1 MLCSPV
7 AAISAQV
14 PLLVIMGLLA
24 TSARAAEPSA
34 VELRARED
42 LDRQLQAMVKKTPPP
57 EIVISFEGLPG
68 AGTSRGYKLVE
79 ADFLVN
85 GQPLAIPGVDKLNGP
100 GLHRLAVL
108 TVEEGSYTLVSHV
121 TYANESWNLFSEESG
136 FLWKLTASVTVQ
148 VQRGLRARV
157 RVLPAINPTA
167 PDPRLK
173 LKLSHDVVAEMT
185 AAPADV
191 AIPEVPDAGSPVA
204 AVAQAPAKPPPPPVT
219 APVAPPPVTAPVKT
233 VEAPEQGPVAPA
245 KLLLKVL
252 AGRRPAAATVYV
264 KSASGAPQRVV
275 MDRKARKPVEL
286 MLPPGEYRLDVLS
299 QGYLAQSRKVTL
311 SREAAP
317 TVSFTLAKAPVK
329 KSQKVRVKKELVV
342 LPRAPRFA
350 ERQAAPRKGSTAGL
364 ALLVDMF
371 VRDESLRLR
380 IEGHTDN
387 KERPAAAARKALS
400 EARANAVAKALVD
413 AGLEASRI
421 DTVGLGDSRPKAP
434 NLLPRGR
441 ELNRRVE
448 FVLLRAK

>member
-1 MLCSPV
+1 MAS
-7 AAISAQV
+7 ISAQV
-14 PLLVIMGLLA
+14 PVLVLLGLFAA
-24 TSARAAEPSA
+24 TARAAEPSA
-34 VELRARED
+34 VEQRARED
-42 LDRQLQAMVKKTPPP
+42 LDRQLQEMVQTPPP

-68 AGTSRGYKLVE
+68 AGTSKGYKLVE

-85 GQPLAIPGVDKLNGP
+85 NQPLAIPALDKLNGP

-173 LKLSHDVVAEMT
+173 LKLSHDVKAEMT
-185 AAPADV
+185 AQLADV
-191 AIPEVPDAGSPVA
+191 AIPDKVDAGTPA
-204 AVAQAPAKPPPPPVT
+204 PVAQAPVKPPPVQVAPVPPPAV
-219 APVAPPPVTAPVKT
+219 VAPPPVAVKP

-252 AGRRPAAATVYV
+252 AGKRPAAATVYL
-264 KSASGAPQRVV
+264 KPASGAPHRVV
-275 MDRKARKPVEL
+275 VDRKARKPVEV
-286 MLPPGEYRLDVLS
+286 MLPPGEYRVDVLS
-299 QGYLAQSRKVTL
+299 QGYLAQTRKVKL

-317 TVSFTLAKAPVK
+317 TVAFTLAKAPAS
-329 KSQKVRVKKELVV
+329 KSQKVQVKKEALV
-342 LPRAPRFA
+342 LPRPPRFA
-350 ERQAAPRKGSTAGL
+350 EKQSTPRTGSTAGL
-364 ALLVDMF
+364 ALLVDML
-371 VRDESLRLR
+371 VRDENLRLR

-387 KERPAAAARKALS
+387 KERPASTLQALS
-400 EARANAVAKALVD
+400 VARAQAVAKALVD
-413 AGLEASRI
+413 AGLDASRI
-421 DTVGLGDSRPKAP
+421 ETVGMGDARPKAP

-448 FVLLRAK
+448 FTLLGAK

>member
-1 MLCSPV
+1 M
-7 AAISAQV
+7 AAISVPV
-14 PLLVIMGLLA
+14 PLLVFMALLA
-24 TSARAAEPSA
+24 ASARAAEPSA
-34 VELRARED
+34 VEQRARED
-42 LDRQLQAMVKKTPPP
+42 LDRQLQEMVKTPPP

-85 GQPLAIPGVDKLNGP
+85 GQPLAIPGLDKLNGP

-173 LKLSHDVVAEMT
+173 LKLSHDVKAEMT
-185 AAPADV
+185 AAMADV
-191 AIPEVPDAGSPVA
+191 AIPDVPDAGAPVA
-204 AVAQAPAKPPPPPVT
+204 AVAQAPAKPTPPPVT
-219 APVAPPPVTAPVKT
+219 TPISPTPPVAAPVKT
-233 VEAPEQGPVAPA
+233 LEAPEQGPVAPA

-252 AGRRPAAATVYV
+252 AGKRPAAATVYV
-264 KSASGAPQRVV
+264 KSATGAPQRVMV
-275 MDRKARKPVEL
+275 DRKARKPVEV

-299 QGYLAQSRKVTL
+299 QGYLAQTRKVTL
-311 SREAAP
+311 SREAVP
-317 TVSFTLAKAPVK
+317 TVSFTLAKAPVS
-329 KSQKVRVKKELVV
+329 KSQKVRLKKEVV
-342 LPRAPRFA
+342 ELPRMPRFA
-350 ERQAAPRKGSTAGL
+350 EKQAAPRKGTTAGL
-364 ALLVDMF
+364 ALLMDMF
-371 VRDESLRLR
+371 VRDEKLRLR

-387 KERPAAAARKALS
+387 RERPAAAARKALS
-400 EARANAVAKALVD
+400 EARADAVAKALVD
-413 AGLEASRI
+413 AGLDASRI
-421 DTVGLGDSRPKAP
+421 ETVGLGDTRPKAP

-448 FVLLRAK
+448 FVLLRKE

>member
-1 MLCSPV
+1 M
-7 AAISAQV
+7 A
-14 PLLVIMGLLA
+14 LLA
-24 TSARAAEPSA
+24 ASARAAEPSA
-34 VELRARED
+34 VEQRARED
-42 LDRQLQAMVKKTPPP
+42 LDRQLQEMVKTPPP
-57 EIVISFEGLPG
+57 EIVITFEGLPG

-79 ADFLVN
+79 ADFLIN
-85 GQPLAIPGVDKLNGP
+85 GQPLAIPGLDKLNGP

-157 RVLPAINPTA
+157 RVLPSINPTA

-173 LKLSHDVVAEMT
+173 LKLAHDVKAEMT
-185 AAPADV
+185 APLADV
-191 AIPEVPDAGSPVA
+191 AIPDAPDAGVA
-204 AVAQAPAKPPPPPVT
+204 VVAQAPVKPPSPPVSPT
-219 APVAPPPVTAPVKT
+219 PPVPVPVKK

-252 AGRRPAAATVYV
+252 AGKRPAAATVYV
-264 KSASGAPQRVV
+264 KSATGTPQRVMV
-275 MDRKARKPVEL
+275 DRKARKPVEL

-311 SREAAP
+311 SREAVP
-317 TVSFTLAKAPVK
+317 TVSFTLAKAPVA
-329 KSQKVRVKKELVV
+329 KSQKVRLKKDAVE

-350 ERQAAPRKGSTAGL
+350 EKQAAPRKGTTAGL
-364 ALLVDMF
+364 ALLMDLF
-371 VRDESLRLR
+371 VRDEKLRLR

-387 KERPAAAARKALS
+387 RERPAAATLKSLS
-400 EARANAVAKALVD
+400 EARADAVAKALVD

-421 DTVGLGDSRPKAP
+421 ETVGLGDTRPKAP

-448 FVLLRAK
+448 FVLLRKE

>member
-1 MLCSPV
+1 M

-14 PLLVIMGLLA
+14 PLLVFMALLA

-34 VELRARED
+34 VEQRARED
-42 LDRQLQAMVKKTPPP
+42 LDRQLQALVKTPPP

-85 GQPLAIPGVDKLNGP
+85 GQPLAIPGLDKLNGP
-100 GLHRLAVL
+100 GVHRLAVL
-108 TVEEGSYTLVSHV
+108 TVEEGAYTLVSHV

-173 LKLSHDVVAEMT
+173 LKLSHDVKAEMT
-185 AAPADV
+185 AAMADV
-191 AIPEVPDAGSPVA
+191 AIPDVPDAGVPVA
-204 AVAQAPAKPPPPPVT
+204 RAPAKPPPPPVT
-219 APVAPPPVTAPVKT
+219 APISPTPPVPAPVKT

-252 AGRRPAAATVYV
+252 AGKRPVAATVYV
-264 KSASGAPQRVV
+264 KSASGAPRRVMV
-275 MDRKARKPVEL
+275 DRKARKPVEV

-299 QGYLAQSRKVTL
+299 QGYLAQTRKVTL
-311 SREAAP
+311 SREAVP

-329 KSQKVRVKKELVV
+329 KSQKVRLKKDVV
-342 LPRAPRFA
+342 ELPRAPRFA
-350 ERQAAPRKGSTAGL
+350 EKQAAPRKGTTAGL
-364 ALLVDMF
+364 ALLMDMF
-371 VRDESLRLR
+371 VRDEKLRLR

-387 KERPAAAARKALS
+387 RERPAAAARKTLS
-400 EARANAVAKALVD
+400 EARADAVAKALVA

-421 DTVGLGDSRPKAP
+421 ETLGLGDTRPKAP

-448 FVLLRAK
+448 FVLLRKE

>member
-1 MLCSPV
+1 
-7 AAISAQV
+7 
-14 PLLVIMGLLA
+14 MGLLTA
-24 TSARAAEPSA
+24 SARAAEPSA
-34 VELRARED
+34 VEQRARED
-42 LDRQLQAMVKKTPPP
+42 LDRQLQEMVKKTPPP

-68 AGTSRGYKLVE
+68 AGTTRGYKLVE

-85 GQPLAIPGVDKLNGP
+85 GQPLAVPGVDKLNGP
-100 GLHRLAVL
+100 GMHRLAVL

-191 AIPEVPDAGSPVA
+191 AIPDVPDAGPPVA
-204 AVAQAPAKPPPPPVT
+204 VAPSKPLPPPVT
-219 APVAPPPVTAPVKT
+219 APVATPLPPPVTAPVKT

-252 AGRRPAAATVYV
+252 AGKRPAAATVYV
-264 KSASGAPQRVV
+264 KSASGAPQRV
-275 MDRKARKPVEL
+275 MLDRKARKPVEV
-286 MLPPGEYRLDVLS
+286 MLPPGEYRLDVLA
-299 QGYLAQSRKVTL
+299 QGYLAQTRKVKL
-311 SREAAP
+311 SRDAAAP

-329 KSQKVRVKKELVV
+329 KSQKLRVNKEVV
-342 LPRAPRFA
+342 ELPRAPRFA
-350 ERQAAPRKGSTAGL
+350 EKQAAPRKGTTAGL

-371 VRDESLRLR
+371 VRDEGLRLR

-387 KERPAAAARKALS
+387 RERPIAAARNALA
-400 EARANAVAKALVD
+400 EARAKAVAKALVE
-413 AGLEASRI
+413 AGLDASRI
-421 DTVGLGDSRPKAP
+421 ETVGVGDSRPKAP